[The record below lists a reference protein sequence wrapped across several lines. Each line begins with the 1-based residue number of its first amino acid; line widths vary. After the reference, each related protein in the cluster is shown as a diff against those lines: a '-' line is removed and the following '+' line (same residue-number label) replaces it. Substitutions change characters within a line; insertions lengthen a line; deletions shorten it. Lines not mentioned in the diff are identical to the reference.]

1 MSPKPVD
8 DILEDEVETP
18 PAPKRKV
25 APAVPAPGPTSAEA
39 IREVALPEET
49 LRAGLP
55 IIRARVVYLGP
66 GEHHAI
72 SFTGQIYEQ
81 WLEDPDGPL
90 ERKDRQGVLRHYTVL
105 KQAVPSGTS
114 QYDFT
119 YRDQRGHL
127 IPMRMMP
134 EGTEAK
140 LAGRPFSWCEHVGH
154 LRRFFLAV
162 DERGQRIYQIMA
174 LPKDLEL
181 LKEHIRR
188 SERARRAE
196 EQFVADVVKG

>member
-8 DILEDEVETP
+8 DVLDDEAETP
-18 PAPKRKV
+18 PPPRRSAIPVRPTAEEPKAPTV
-25 APAVPAPGPTSAEA
+25 Q
-39 IREVALPEET
+39 EVALPEET
-49 LRAGLP
+49 LRADMP

-81 WLEDPDGPL
+81 WIEDPDSPIT
-90 ERKDRQGVLRHYTVL
+90 RKDRAGTLRHYTVI
-105 KQAVPSGTS
+105 KKAVPSGTS

-119 YRDQRGHL
+119 IRDQRGHL

-134 EGTEAK
+134 EGSGSK
-140 LAGRPFSWCEHVGH
+140 LTGRPFSWCEHVGH

-162 DERGQRIYQIMA
+162 DERGQKIYQVMA
-174 LPKDLEL
+174 LPKDIQALQD
-181 LKEHIRR
+181 HVRR
-188 SERARRAE
+188 SERARRAS
-196 EQFVADVVKG
+196 EQFFADVVKG